1 MNRAV
6 DWTIKAAA
14 AVAGFI
20 AGLYGG
26 WTDGTRVLVIL
37 MLVDYVLG
45 CACALTGH
53 SAKTVTG
60 HFLSKVAFMGIL
72 KKGVIMLV
80 ILVAVQLD
88 KAVGS
93 GTGTM
98 FRSVCE
104 FFYIANEGLSIIE
117 NAGLLGV
124 PIPKALRKALEALR
138 DKNDKGGG
146 DDDGG
151 AADVFGE
158 DEPIPFDEYDE
169 MEPEDDV
176 ETDDAEE
183 PEEYE
188 EDDEDEDELVGEG

>member
-1 MNRAV
+1 MSRAV

-45 CACALTGH
+45 CACALTGN

-104 FFYIANEGLSIIE
+104 FFYIANEGLSIVE

-146 DDDGG
+146 DEAVDVDE
-151 AADVFGE
+151 DVFGE

-169 MEPEDDV
+169 MEPEDD
-176 ETDDAEE
+176 EDDAEE